1 MCGGKF
7 MEIKEWQIEE
17 VKPYANNPRKN
28 DDAVEATA
36 NSIKEFGW
44 QQPIVVDKNGV
55 IIVGHTRLKAAKK
68 LKLKQVPVVVAENLT
83 DEQVKAYRLADNKT
97 GELAVWDKNLQK
109 ELDSIYDI
117 DMTDFGFDIGD
128 EDEDETPLEPE
139 VEFTQELLEK
149 NNYVVLTFDNDVDWL
164 QAQTLLGL
172 KTVKSLDSKEGFE
185 KKGIGRVMDGA
196 SAINKI
202 INGGETIED

>member
-1 MCGGKF
+1 MCGGKL
-7 MEIKEWQIEE
+7 MEIKEWNIEE

-28 DDAVEATA
+28 DDAVDATA

-68 LKLKQVPVVVAENLT
+68 LKLKQVPVLVAENLT

>member
-1 MCGGKF
+1 M
-7 MEIKEWQIEE
+7 E
-17 VKPYANNPRKN
+17 VKNVEINSIKPYKNNPRNN

-44 QQPIVVDKNGV
+44 QQPIVVDKNNV

-68 LKLKQVPVVVAENLT
+68 LGLKQVPIVVAENLT

-97 GELAVWDKNLQK
+97 GELAVWDKTLQE
-109 ELDSIYDI
+109 ELDGISDI
-117 DMTDFGFDIGD
+117 DMSIFGFDPEA
-128 EDEDETPLEPE
+128 EDEDEEIPIEPE
-139 VEFTQELLEK
+139 VEFTSELLEK

-172 KTVKSLDSKEGFE
+172 KTVKSLDSKPGFE
-185 KKGIGRVMDGA
+185 KQGIGRVVNGA

-202 INGGETIED
+202 INGGESIED

>member
-1 MCGGKF
+1 MLFLKVENWDIGK
-7 MEIKEWQIEE
+7 
-17 VKPYANNPRKN
+17 VKPYANNPRNN

-44 QQPIVVDKNGV
+44 QQPIVVDNDGV
-55 IIVGHTRLKAAKK
+55 IIVGHTRLKAAKR
-68 LKLKQVPVVVAENLT
+68 LGLKQVPVTIAENLT

-97 GELAVWDKNLQK
+97 GELAVWDKTLQA
-109 ELDSIYDI
+109 ELDDISDI
-117 DMTDFGFDIGD
+117 DMTIFGFDLET
-128 EDEDETPLEPE
+128 EDEEDVQLEPE
-139 VEFTQELLEK
+139 VEFTTELLEK

-172 KTVKSLDSKEGFE
+172 KTVKSLDSKPNFE
-185 KKGIGRVMDGA
+185 KKGIGRVVDGA

-202 INGGETIED
+202 INGGESIED